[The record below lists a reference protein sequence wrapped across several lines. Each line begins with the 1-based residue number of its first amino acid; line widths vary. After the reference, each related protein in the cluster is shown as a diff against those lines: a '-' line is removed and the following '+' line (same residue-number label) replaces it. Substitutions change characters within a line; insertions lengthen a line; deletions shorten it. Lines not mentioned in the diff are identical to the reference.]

1 MISVQLIDEQKSA
14 HENRKVIMSD
24 QILNSHHQ
32 REANHSQP
40 NPTAGSDNPHSVV
53 HVEDSSAFSRTDN
66 QLPRRVFQ
74 DLDDPKDVSYDH
86 DENKYKRKSALELF
100 LR

>member
-1 MISVQLIDEQKSA
+1 MA
-14 HENRKVIMSD
+14 D
-24 QILNSHHQ
+24 QISNAHHQ
-32 REANHSQP
+32 REANHTQQ
-40 NPTAGSDNPHSVV
+40 NTAAVSENPHSVV

-86 DENKYKRKSALELF
+86 DENKYKRKSALEWF